1 MGKFDG
7 ILFCTDLDGTI
18 YKNDKTISKRNK
30 DAIEYFKS
38 EGGRFTFI
46 TGRLPYYTG
55 YAYNSI
61 NPNAPFGCING
72 GGVYDG
78 ESKRY
83 IWTQELS
90 HEALELV
97 KHIDESFSEV
107 GVQICCFDK
116 TYFAVENSTTIRFRE
131 ITGLPALFC
140 DYRTFTE
147 PIAKIIFCTD
157 DGEKMSA
164 IQKALTGHEMAY
176 MFDFVRSERTLYEI
190 VPKGMHKGVSLKK
203 LAEHLNIDIKR
214 TIAIGDYDNDVEMLR
229 AAGCGI
235 AVANAS
241 ESAMKAARFVTVSN
255 EDDAI
260 AAVIQSLEMGEYG
273 I

>member
-147 PIAKIIFCTD
+147 PIAKIIWGSAHGKVSMPGWGRVKSCTVLPA
-157 DGEKMSA
+157 GIFPRRCQNLMA
-164 IQKALTGHEMAY
+164 ATGGA
-176 MFDFVRSERTLYEI
+176 
-190 VPKGMHKGVSLKK
+190 
-203 LAEHLNIDIKR
+203 
-214 TIAIGDYDNDVEMLR
+214 
-229 AAGCGI
+229 
-235 AVANAS
+235 
-241 ESAMKAARFVTVSN
+241 TVHPLQ
-255 EDDAI
+255 
-260 AAVIQSLEMGEYG
+260 VIPSVLH
-273 I
+273 